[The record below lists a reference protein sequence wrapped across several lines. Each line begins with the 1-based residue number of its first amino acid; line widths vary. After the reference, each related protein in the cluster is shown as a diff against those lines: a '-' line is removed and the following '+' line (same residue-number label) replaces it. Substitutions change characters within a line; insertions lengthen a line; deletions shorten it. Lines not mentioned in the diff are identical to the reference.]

1 MRICPAA
8 KGEKMEF
15 SHTSVLLNETIEALR
30 IRPDGTYVDCTAGGG
45 GHSAAILEKLETGRL
60 FCLDQDPD
68 AIETLRERFRDDR
81 RVTVIH
87 TNFDALRDVLSAQDV
102 FAVDGILADLGVSS
116 HQLDTP
122 ERGFSFHNDAPLDM
136 RMSQTGPTAADL
148 VNTLPE
154 RELSSILWRYGEEK
168 CAASIARSICR
179 ARQEKPI
186 KTTLE
191 LAELVKLSIP
201 AKLRRTGGHPARRS
215 FQALRIAVNGELDR
229 LENSLDTMFDL
240 LSPGGRL
247 CIITFHSLEDRIVK
261 TKFASYLQ
269 GCTCPPE
276 FPVCVCGKT
285 PRGKRCGKPAKPSE
299 EELERNA
306 RARSAKL
313 RTIEKI

>member
-1 MRICPAA
+1 
-8 KGEKMEF
+8 MEF
-15 SHTSVLLNETIEALR
+15 SHTSVLLEETIEALH

-45 GHSAAILEKLETGRL
+45 GHSAAILERLQNGRL

-68 AIETLRERFRDDR
+68 AIAALNERFAHDS
-81 RVTVIH
+81 RVTVIQ
-87 TNFDALRDVLSAQDV
+87 TNFDALQTVLAQREV
-102 FAVDGILADLGVSS
+102 FAADGVLADLGVSS
-116 HQLDTP
+116 HQLDTA

-136 RMSQTGPTAADL
+136 RMSQSGPTAADL

-168 CAASIARSICR
+168 CAASIARNIVK
-179 ARQEKPI
+179 ARENRPI
-186 KTTLE
+186 ETTLE
-191 LAELVKLSIP
+191 LAEIVKYSIP
-201 AKLRRTGGHPARRS
+201 AKLRRTGGHPARRT

-229 LENSLDTMFDL
+229 LENSLDSMFDL
-240 LSPGGRL
+240 LVPGGRL

-261 TKFASYLQ
+261 TKYAAWLQ

-285 PRGKRCGKPAKPSE
+285 PRGKRVGKPIAPSPQE
-299 EELERNA
+299 IERNA

-313 RTIEKI
+313 RVIEKN